1 MNILLFSRGYPS
13 SRDVQ
18 WGCFEKDQALALKK
32 LGHNVVFISIDGR
45 FRFYYRK
52 LGVTKIEDKDFI
64 VYNLFLIPFAIL
76 KLFGK
81 SFFLWYL
88 RKMTFLLYARIE
100 KEFTPDIIY
109 AHYLTNIYAA
119 SVIKRK
125 TGIPLVGIEHWS
137 MLNRDVLSSFVKA
150 MGEVAYQS
158 VDSLISVSESL
169 RQRILSHFSKDSIVI
184 HNMVNLDFK
193 NRSVD
198 NSFSPKRDFKIVSVG
213 SLFYGKG
220 YDVLINA
227 FHKSKLYEK
236 GSIITIVGEG
246 NERRNLEKQ
255 IKILGLQNNIFLV
268 GQKNK
273 NEIVEI
279 LLSSDLF
286 VHPSRGENF
295 SVAIIEGQAAGLPVI
310 ATLCGGAMEC
320 INKKNGLIVQI
331 DDIDGLSEAMNYM
344 YHHINEFNREEISR
358 ECLNKYSSSAIAKQ
372 INEILISVIK

>member
-13 SRDVQ
+13 KDDVQ

-64 VYNLFLIPFAIL
+64 AYNLFLIPFAIL

-88 RKMTFLLYARIE
+88 RKMTSLLYARIE

-193 NRSVD
+193 NKPVD
-198 NSFSPKRDFKIVSVG
+198 YTFSPKRDFKIVSVG

-227 FHKSKLYEK
+227 FHKSKLFEK

-279 LLSSDLF
+279 LLSNDLF
-286 VHPSRGENF
+286 IHPSRGENF

-331 DDIDGLSEAMNYM
+331 DDVDGLSEAMKYM
-344 YHHINEFNREEISR
+344 YHHINEYNKEEISKK
-358 ECLNKYSSSAIAKQ
+358 CLNKYSSSAIAKQ
-372 INEILISVIK
+372 INEVLISVLK

>member
-1 MNILLFSRGYPS
+1 M
-13 SRDVQ
+13 
-18 WGCFEKDQALALKK
+18 
-32 LGHNVVFISIDGR
+32 GHNVIIVSIDGR

-52 LGVTKIEDKDFI
+52 LGITRIEDNDFTA
-64 VYNLFLIPFAIL
+64 YNLFLIPFAIL

-81 SFFLWYL
+81 SFFLWCL
-88 RKMTFLLYARIE
+88 RKMTSFLYAKVK

-137 MLNRDVLSSFVKA
+137 MLNKDVLSSSVKA

-169 RQRILSHFSKDSIVI
+169 RQRILSHFSKNSIVI
-184 HNMVNLDFK
+184 HNMVNLDFNNK
-193 NRSVD
+193 PVD
-198 NSFSPKRDFKIVSVG
+198 YTSSPNKDFKIVSVG

-227 FHKSKLYEK
+227 FHKSKLHEK
-236 GSIITIVGEG
+236 GVIITIVGEG

-255 IKILGLQNNIFLV
+255 IRASGLNNNIFLV

-273 NEIVEI
+273 DEIVEI

-310 ATLCGGAMEC
+310 ATLCGGVTEC
-320 INKKNGLIVQI
+320 INENNGKIVQI
-331 DDIDGLSEAMNYM
+331 GDVEGLSNALIYM
-344 YHHINEFNREEISR
+344 YNHIDEYNKIKISK
-358 ECLNKYSSSAIAKQ
+358 ECLDKYSSSTIAQQ
-372 INEILISVIK
+372 INNVLNSVVK

>member
-13 SRDVQ
+13 KDDVQ

-88 RKMTFLLYARIE
+88 RKMTSLLYARIE
-100 KEFTPDIIY
+100 KEFTPNIIY

-184 HNMVNLDFK
+184 HNMVNLGFK
-193 NRSVD
+193 NKPVD
-198 NSFSPKRDFKIVSVG
+198 YIFSPKRDFKIVSVG

-227 FHKSKLYEK
+227 FHKSKLFEK

-279 LLSSDLF
+279 LLSNDLF
-286 VHPSRGENF
+286 VHSSRGENF

-331 DDIDGLSEAMNYM
+331 DDVDGLSEAMKYM
-344 YHHINEFNREEISR
+344 YHHINEYNKEEISK

-372 INEILISVIK
+372 INEVLISVVK

>member
-13 SRDVQ
+13 NKDVQ

-32 LGHNVVFISIDGR
+32 LGHNVIIVSIDGR

-52 LGVTKIEDKDFI
+52 LGITRIEDKDFTA
-64 VYNLFLIPFAIL
+64 YNLFLIPFAIL

-81 SFFLWYL
+81 SVFLWYL
-88 RKMTFLLYARIE
+88 RKMTSLLYAKVE
-100 KEFTPDIIY
+100 EEFTPDIIY

-119 SVIKRK
+119 SVIKEK
-125 TGIPLVGIEHWS
+125 TGLPLVGIEHWS
-137 MLNRDVLSSFVKA
+137 MLNRDVLASSVKA

-169 RQRILSHFSKDSIVI
+169 RKRILTHFSKDSIVI
-184 HNMVNLDFK
+184 HNMVNLDF
-193 NRSVD
+193 RSKSITY
-198 NSFSPKRDFKIVSVG
+198 NFSSNKTFKIVSVG

-220 YDVLINA
+220 YDVLIRA
-227 FHKSKLYEK
+227 FHQSRLYEK
-236 GSIITIVGEG
+236 GVTITVVGEG

-255 IKILGLQNNIFLV
+255 IKALGLQNNIFLV

-273 NEIVEI
+273 DEIVDI
-279 LLSSDLF
+279 LISSDLF

-310 ATLCGGAMEC
+310 ATLCGGASDC
-320 INKKNGLIVQI
+320 INEKNGKIVQI
-331 DDIDGLSEAMNYM
+331 GDVDELSNALIYM
-344 YHHINEFNREEISR
+344 YNHIENYNKKLISS
-358 ECLNKYSSSAIAKQ
+358 ECLNKYSSSAIAQQ
-372 INEILISVIK
+372 INGVLNSVLK